1 MYIMFG
7 KERRAGLFG
16 LLWSACVHVAFEFD
30 SAAFVDLRNP
40 KPAPKTLNHKLQNT
54 KTDP

>member
-1 MYIMFG
+1 MFG